1 MTFRHCRL
9 ILMVCLTCV
18 RYEDGSGTAHH
29 RISDL
34 VVEHGSREAGGLRVD
49 FFTGTQ
55 LVFLSSKLV
64 TRQKTNP
71 SQ

>member
-9 ILMVCLTCV
+9 ILMVCLTCL

-29 RISDL
+29 RISDS

-49 FFTGTQ
+49 FFSQ
-55 LVFLSSKLV
+55 ALNLFSFLLSS
-64 TRQKTNP
+64 
-71 SQ
+71 

>member
-55 LVFLSSKLV
+55 FVFLSSKLV
-64 TRQKTNP
+64 TRQKTNS

>member
-29 RISDL
+29 RISDS

-49 FFTGTQ
+49 FFTATQ
-55 LVFLSSKLV
+55 FVFLSSKLV
-64 TRQKTNP
+64 TRQKTNS